1 MADLDKHKRALLA
14 QIPALIG
21 QDKSEPD
28 FAPVMTPRIWDVL
41 SEMAGMVEL
50 HQRSCPIVGGCLGV
64 GFVRL
69 TDAGNAAI
77 SEGAQ

>member
-14 QIPALIG
+14 QIPGLIG
-21 QDKSEPD
+21 QDIAEPE
-28 FAPVMTPRIWDVL
+28 FAPVMTNRIWQVL
-41 SEMAGMVEL
+41 AEMGDLVEM
-50 HQRSCPIVGGCLGV
+50 HQRFCPMVGICMGV

-69 TDAGNAAI
+69 TDAGRAAI

>member
-1 MADLDKHKRALLA
+1 MAELDKHKRALLA

-28 FAPVMTPRIWDVL
+28 FAPVMTPRIWEVL
-41 SEMAGMVEL
+41 SEMGDMVEM
-50 HQRSCPIVGGCLGV
+50 HQRFCPIIGDCMGV

-69 TDAGNAAI
+69 TDAGRAAI